1 MTAHRNITSNVILLD
16 PTGDRFGEFLSRF
29 VSISRHD
36 VYEVLEEQSGTRK
49 KFGQIALQFG
59 LCEPVHVWQAWSAQ
73 LLGRTPRV
81 NLSEFGIDAQATAD
95 VPAWLA
101 AALGVVP
108 IRSMEDRLV
117 IAASDSTL
125 ARATEIL
132 TAQSTKP
139 ISFVLA
145 EKQQV
150 EDAIARYYTHVP
162 LRGDIAAP
170 KLGCASKRC
179 GHKCLGDACPARQKL
194 AARAAAALAIA

>member
-1 MTAHRNITSNVILLD
+1 LTVRNNHTLFD
-16 PTGDRFGEFLSRF
+16 PTGDRFGETLAKF
-29 VSISRHD
+29 VNLSRHD
-36 VYEVLEEQSGTRK
+36 VYEVLEEQSITRK
-49 KFGQIALQFG
+49 KFGQIALQLG
-59 LCEPVHVWQAWSAQ
+59 LCEAVHVWQAWSAQ

-81 NLSEFGIDAQATAD
+81 DLREFGIDAQATSD

-132 TAQSTKP
+132 TAQSIKP

-150 EDAIARYYTHVP
+150 EDAIARYYTYVP
-162 LRGDIAAP
+162 LRGEVTTDCPA
-170 KLGCASKRC
+170 KRC
-179 GHKCLGDACPARQKL
+179 GKKCQGDNCPVRKKIAERQL
-194 AARAAAALAIA
+194 ALAMA

>member
-1 MTAHRNITSNVILLD
+1 MTADHKIPSTASLLD
-16 PTGDRFGEFLSRF
+16 PRGDRFGEFLSRF

-36 VYEVLEEQSGTRK
+36 VYEVLEEQSGTRR
-49 KFGQIALQFG
+49 KFGQIALQLG

-81 NLSEFGIDAQATAD
+81 NLSEFGIDSQATAD

-108 IRSMEDRLV
+108 VRSMEDRLV
-117 IAASDSTL
+117 IAASDGTL

-132 TAQSTKP
+132 TAQTTKP

-150 EDAIARYYTHVP
+150 EDAIARYYTYIP
-162 LRGDIAAP
+162 LRTDFQS
-170 KLGCASKRC
+170 KTMGCVSKRC
-179 GHKCLGDACPARQKL
+179 GHKCLGEACPARQKL
-194 AARAAAALAIA
+194 ANRAAAMAVA